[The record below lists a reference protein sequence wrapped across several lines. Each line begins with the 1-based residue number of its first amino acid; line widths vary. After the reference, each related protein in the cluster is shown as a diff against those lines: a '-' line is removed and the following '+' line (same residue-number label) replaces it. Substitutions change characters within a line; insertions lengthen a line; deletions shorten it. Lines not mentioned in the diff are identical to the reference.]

1 MEKRLII
8 GRRGNF
14 LRSVAIA
21 VTLAAALSGC
31 QYSCVAD
38 GERPFEDEPPLTLK
52 EYVDY
57 LRAAAT
63 RKPTAEERELFSDV
77 PELSASLTTHL
88 VKREFQ
94 VVHIDANYVSFRA
107 DMVDYHGGNGN
118 HSSVFVG
125 TIDRRT
131 GAVLGVADFVSKDK
145 WPILKQRLRAKAVQ
159 AIGGE
164 ANLQSPV
171 EVVENFYYAN
181 DGLHFI
187 YNPYE
192 IACGAAGV
200 VEVVI
205 SPREL

>member
-1 MEKRLII
+1 MKGKLVREK
-8 GRRGNF
+8 
-14 LRSVAIA
+14 SVCRMRI
-21 VTLAAALSGC
+21 VAAALASAVMLSGC
-31 QYSCVAD
+31 QYSHVAD
-38 GERPFEDEPPLTLK
+38 GERPLEDDPPLTLK

-94 VVHIDANYVSFRA
+94 VVHVDANYVSFRA

-131 GAVLGVADFVSKDK
+131 GAVLRVADFVPKDK

-164 ANLQSPV
+164 ANLQSEV

-181 DGLHFI
+181 DGLHFV

-200 VEVVI
+200 IEVVI